1 MPAKDKLK
9 SLLSKQERKVPDAVR
24 LVEMNRVRNYNRDQ
38 QKRVYES
45 EIRQVAAEQEAIK
58 PASAKDIGSAF
69 KLQVYI
75 LKLNQILQLKQE
87 TYQSLGLALEGTPL
101 PTAAQ
106 LAATRQGTAAE
117 RQAAQGVVDRILRQ
131 GKLSKLQARGST
143 EGALATQFFSKAD
156 LLAAFNEMMAFV
168 KTYMPDL
175 TGDDRQ
181 MQQVNAAYFTPLKD
195 LLIQVQGLY
204 PNFFETMP
212 EPPAARQN
220 VGDRDRQTYE
230 LLRQQSMYM
239 YALLGCMADFLEDEN
254 LRPIV
259 ASDVSLF
266 IKENNVRQIFVS
278 NPLGDGVRS
287 QIVDINIRAQ
297 QEALQRAAAQQAADA
312 AAQQARAA
320 PMSQQLAERAQQGLD
335 TEAAEQ
341 ARQQLIADAAAGVQQ
356 RMPPVPPDVD
366 PRFVGYNARNA
377 GASARIAARGFT
389 PSQRVLN
396 VPSAMAEYAAQRQT
410 MRVPDNQ
417 VFRNNLADN
426 RDPTIRFVGNND
438 YSTTQITNGIRQFV
452 AGNPQFKQ
460 IQGRPPAQPPGQQA
474 GPAAAAAADLR
485 AHSQGAEIVGVGDVA
500 AAMNAAGRERALL
513 ARLVPL
519 VKRVEL
525 AQNPPRIMSPSKPA
539 DVQEVLREIG
549 TDQALQNEMDAL
561 VQGGQDQ
568 VNFIRAMLTSFRDTR
583 AAYAQTEAR
592 DANEPGFAN
601 QQNRLYGQGL
611 KSFVEKKGMFP
622 SKMNPKHVAHFMKLN
637 LKPEMI
643 FKLMKKHG
651 IRDGALMEE
660 MEGSGIFDD
669 IMHYGSKALDSV
681 KSGAKDVWKGVKDN
695 VKDALPSMSDV
706 RRGISDIVPDQYKKH
721 IPDSLQTTMFDK
733 AKNFFGF
740 GFDPLRPS
748 ENGGIPTRHRE
759 PFTQPATDKYGYR
772 QGAAERMRIMPV
784 DMELTSGL
792 GRLRGGDQL
801 RDTDPEVMRRQDHH
815 DVFVTVAH
823 DQPMHGYGVDGDE
836 DDGMQGGLKQRLM
849 GMPLAMF
856 AHRGGQKSQF
866 MPMFSGAELDP
877 YADKFEGGAEGF
889 YEEEEKPYDHDENP
903 TPFRV
908 RDENYKVN
916 TGRLKKVTYKE

>member
-1 MPAKDKLK
+1 MPSKDKLK

-24 LVEMNRVRNYNRDQ
+24 LVEMNRVRNYDRDQ

-45 EIRQVAAEQEAIK
+45 EIRQVAQEQEAIK
-58 PASAKDIGSAF
+58 PASAKDVGSAF

-87 TYQSLGLALEGTPL
+87 TYQSLGLALEGVPL

-106 LAATRQGTAAE
+106 LAAVQQAQTPQA
-117 RQAAQGVVDRILRQ
+117 RQAAQSVIDKIMRQ
-131 GKLSKLQARGST
+131 GKLSKLHTRGST

-168 KTYMPDL
+168 KTYMPNL

-181 MQQVNAAYFTPLKD
+181 MQQVNSAYFTPLKN
-195 LLIQVQGLY
+195 LIVQVQGLF
-204 PNFFETMP
+204 PSFFETLP

-220 VGDRDRQTYE
+220 AGNVDRQTYE
-230 LLRQQSMYM
+230 LLRQQSMTM
-239 YALLGCMADFLEDEN
+239 YALMGCMADFLEDEN

-266 IKENNVRQIFVS
+266 IKENNVRDIFVS
-278 NPLGDGVRS
+278 NPLGDGLRS
-287 QIVDINIRAQ
+287 EVVDMNIRAQ
-297 QEALQRAAAQQAADA
+297 QQALQRAAQQAAADA
-312 AAQQARAA
+312 AAQQARSA

-335 TEAAEQ
+335 TEAEEQ
-341 ARQQLIADAAAGVQQ
+341 ARQQLIADAAAGVQG
-356 RMPPVPPDVD
+356 RMPQQPADPV
-366 PRFVGYNARNA
+366 FTGYNGRNPEL
-377 GASARIAARGFT
+377 SARIAARGFQ
-389 PSQRVLN
+389 PSQRALN
-396 VPSAMAEYAAQRQT
+396 VPEVMAEYARQRVA
-410 MRVPDNQ
+410 MGVPNNQ
-417 VFRNNLADN
+417 VFRDTVADN
-426 RDPTIRFVGNND
+426 RDPTIRFVGNGD
-438 YSTTQITNGIRQFV
+438 YSFTKITKGVRQFV

-460 IQGRPPAQPPGQQA
+460 IQGRPGQQQGGPA
-474 GPAAAAAADLR
+474 GPQRDVRTEAQFAQFDTNEAVPQALGIQRGTPEYDV
-485 AHSQGAEIVGVGDVA
+485 SQTIINAIKGAE
-500 AAMNAAGRERALL
+500 NSE
-513 ARLVPL
+513 
-519 VKRVEL
+519 
-525 AQNPPRIMSPSKPA
+525 NPPRVVNAKSAA
-539 DVQEVLREIG
+539 DVQAVYDLLDVRNRPEYEQMFPTENAKIAEIRR
-549 TDQALQNEMDAL
+549 L
-561 VQGGQDQ
+561 
-568 VNFIRAMLTSFRDTR
+568 IRAM
-583 AAYAQTEAR
+583 R
-592 DANEPGFAN
+592 DARIAFA
-601 QQNRLYGQGL
+601 QAQNLPPTSERELHGMGL
-611 KSFVEKKGMFP
+611 PELKNFVDKKGMFP

-637 LKPEMI
+637 LQPEMI

-651 IRDGALMEE
+651 IRDGALAEE
-660 MEGSGIFDD
+660 LEGSGIFDD

-681 KSGAKDVWKGVKDN
+681 KSGAKDIYKGVKDS

-721 IPDSLQTTMFDK
+721 LPDSLQTTMFDK

-759 PFTQPATDKYGYR
+759 PFTQPLTDKYGYR
-772 QGAAERMRIMPV
+772 QGATQRMRIMPV

-801 RDTDPEVMRRQDHH
+801 RDTDVEIMRRSDHH
-815 DVFVTVAH
+815 DVYVPVAH

-856 AHRGGQKSQF
+856 APRGGKKTGF
-866 MPMFSGAELDP
+866 IPMFSGGELDP

-908 RDENYKVN
+908 RDENHKVN